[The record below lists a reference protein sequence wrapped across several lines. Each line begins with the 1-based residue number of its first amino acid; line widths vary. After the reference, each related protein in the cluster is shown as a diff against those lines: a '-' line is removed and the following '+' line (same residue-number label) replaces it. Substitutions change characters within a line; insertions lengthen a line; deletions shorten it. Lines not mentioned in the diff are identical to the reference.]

1 MKGGWPVWRMERV
14 SRDTTE
20 MPDYTEEQLAS
31 LIGVLPPAPTA
42 WVQAAK
48 ELPAAREAIESL
60 VERARAG
67 ANERQAI
74 LADLEA
80 SLLQAGVEP
89 SRGLVEEL
97 RGRLTEES

>member
-1 MKGGWPVWRMERV
+1 M
-14 SRDTTE
+14 S
-20 MPDYTEEQLAS
+20 DYTEEQLAN
-31 LIGVLPPAPTA
+31 LIGVLPPAPAA
-42 WVQAAK
+42 WVRAAQ

-60 VERARAG
+60 VERAHAD
-67 ANERQAI
+67 AEERQAI

-80 SLLQAGVEP
+80 SLRQAGVEP

>member
-1 MKGGWPVWRMERV
+1 M
-14 SRDTTE
+14 S
-20 MPDYTEEQLAS
+20 DYTEEQLAN

-42 WVQAAK
+42 WVQAAQ
-48 ELPAAREAIESL
+48 ELPAAREAVESL
-60 VERARAG
+60 VERAHAHSE
-67 ANERQAI
+67 ERQAI

>member
-1 MKGGWPVWRMERV
+1 
-14 SRDTTE
+14 

-42 WVQAAK
+42 WVRAAQ

-60 VERARAG
+60 VERAHADT
-67 ANERQAI
+67 EQRQAI

-80 SLLQAGVEP
+80 SLRQAGVEP

>member
-1 MKGGWPVWRMERV
+1 MTGGWPVWRGGSV
-14 SRDTTE
+14 SRDTKT

-42 WVQAAK
+42 WVQAAQ
-48 ELPAAREAIESL
+48 ELPAAREAVESL
-60 VERARAG
+60 VERAHAHSE
-67 ANERQAI
+67 ERQAI

-80 SLLQAGVEP
+80 SLRQAGVEP
-89 SRGLVEEL
+89 SRSLVDEL